1 MGTMSMCPELGRRG
15 LSRIFLH
22 LPGIRSPDTSSCLEM
37 DGKPFLMTSRVRFL
51 DCFVD
56 GGPRG

>member
-1 MGTMSMCPELGRRG
+1 MGTMSMCPELGRG

-22 LPGIRSPDTSSCLEM
+22 LSSIGSLDTSSCLEM
-37 DGKPFLMTSRVRFL
+37 DGKPFLTTSRVRFL